1 MLASTKTRRVFLADD
16 HVVLRQGLKAILEQ
30 EDFAVVGEAADGHTA
45 TRLCSTMQPEIAV
58 LDIGM
63 PMLNGIDA
71 AREIRKTCPN
81 TKIILLTMYADESCV
96 LASLRA
102 GVTGYVLKN
111 NALSD
116 LTQAIEAVSRGET
129 YLSSEVTGMV
139 VKAFFSCD
147 SPPPADPLSDR
158 ERQVLQL
165 IAEGK
170 NMKEV
175 GATLGISGKTADTHR
190 SRIMQKLNIFN
201 TAGLVRYALRHHLIE
216 PSSGPEDIHPFQVNC
231 EGPVS
236 KREADGELIA
246 TPGSPKAE

>member
-1 MLASTKTRRVFLADD
+1 MSSSKNRRRVFLADD

-30 EDFAVVGEAADGHTA
+30 EDVEVVGEAADGHA
-45 TRLCSTMQPEIAV
+45 AIKMCSALQPEIAV

-71 AREIRKTCPN
+71 AREIRKSCPD

-96 LASLRA
+96 IAGLRA
-102 GVTGYVLKN
+102 GITGYVLKN
-111 NALSD
+111 NAFSNLS
-116 LTQAIEAVSRGET
+116 QAIDAVARGET
-129 YLSSEVTGMV
+129 YLSPAVTGTL
-139 VKAFFSCD
+139 VKAYFSNAA
-147 SPPPADPLSDR
+147 PPPANPLSDR

-175 GATLGISGKTADTHR
+175 GAALGISGKTADSHR

-201 TAGLVRYALRHHLIE
+201 TAGLVRYALKHGLIID
-216 PSSGPEDIHPFQVNC
+216 PSPGPEDVRGFQ
-231 EGPVS
+231 
-236 KREADGELIA
+236 AA
-246 TPGSPKAE
+246 